1 MLYFYRLM
9 CHLTRFELALALSA
23 GSNPSY
29 ITALHV
35 DLTRWERA
43 LHRETLTRQTAGR
56 YIRAIRAD

>member
-1 MLYFYRLM
+1 MLYFYRIM
-9 CHLTRFELALALSA
+9 CHLTRFELVLALSA

-43 LHRETLTRQTAGR
+43 LHREILARQTVGR
-56 YIRAIRAD
+56 YVRAVRTD